1 MRILIIEDE
10 KEMAEGIKG
19 ILQKAG
25 YEADMAGDGLAG
37 MDMIMNCQYDLVLL
51 DLMLPM
57 MSGLRLLENVRERGI
72 ATPVIILTAKSQTE
86 DKIKGLDCGADDY
99 LIKPFDAGE
108 LLARIRARMRNN
120 DEVRRDVVYA
130 YDIQLDRSTYKLRK
144 EAKSIKLSNKEF
156 LLLEYFMLN
165 RGIILTREMIIS
177 RVWGF
182 DEDIEYNSVDV
193 YVSFLRKKLGF
204 IKADTAIVTKKGV
217 GYSLEEQKHG

>member
-37 MDMIMNCQYDLVLL
+37 LDMIMNCQYDLVLL

-130 YDIQLDRSTYKLRK
+130 YDIQ
-144 EAKSIKLSNKEF
+144 AEF
-156 LLLEYFMLN
+156 SGKFHATANAEPQGSGEGDQGHGDLVP
-165 RGIILTREMIIS
+165 G
-177 RVWGF
+177 
-182 DEDIEYNSVDV
+182 
-193 YVSFLRKKLGF
+193 
-204 IKADTAIVTKKGV
+204 KANETDS
-217 GYSLEEQKHG
+217 SLEKET